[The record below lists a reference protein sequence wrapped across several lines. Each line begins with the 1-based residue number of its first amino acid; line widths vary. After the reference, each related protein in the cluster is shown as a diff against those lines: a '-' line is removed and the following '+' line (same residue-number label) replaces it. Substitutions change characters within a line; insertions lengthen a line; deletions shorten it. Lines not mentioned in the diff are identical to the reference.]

1 MLLLAQTIVTINQ
14 WMVVVG
20 GIVSI
25 LSSVVYF
32 IFRTGRM
39 SGKME
44 EGFKKH
50 GERIG
55 HVELSVKG
63 NETAIDELR
72 RIDQQH
78 EFKMLELSKAQG
90 VMEGSINRLVTS
102 WERTNELRSKDDR
115 EIVDRLARIEERL
128 DVFIKL
134 HTEKRGEN
142 G

>member
-1 MLLLAQTIVTINQ
+1 MLLAQTLVTVNE
-14 WMVVVG
+14 WVVVG
-20 GIVSI
+20 GGIASLI
-25 LSSVVYF
+25 LSIILF
-32 IFRTGRM
+32 FFKIGRV

-55 HVELSVKG
+55 VVELDVRG
-63 NETAIDELR
+63 NETSIDDLR

-78 EFKMLELSKAQG
+78 EFKMLELSKSMG
-90 VMEGSINRLVTS
+90 VVEGSISRLVES
-102 WERTNELRSKDDR
+102 WERTNERRSSEDMD
-115 EIVDRLARIEERL
+115 IVDRLARIEERL

-134 HTEKRGEN
+134 HIGKGAEN